1 MLANFYADPEKLATP
16 KDYILRVSAVSQK
29 TLQNELSYVLAN
41 ASSIVNAI
49 TFRVLPILVHLPV
62 PVWHLRSPSERRR
75 LIELSEEAERLYRK
89 GRMLG

>member
-41 ASSIVNAI
+41 ASSIVNGYHVS
-49 TFRVLPILVHLPV
+49 RVADIGAPPCPCVA
-62 PVWHLRSPSERRR
+62 PSQS
-75 LIELSEEAERLYRK
+75 L
-89 GRMLG
+89 